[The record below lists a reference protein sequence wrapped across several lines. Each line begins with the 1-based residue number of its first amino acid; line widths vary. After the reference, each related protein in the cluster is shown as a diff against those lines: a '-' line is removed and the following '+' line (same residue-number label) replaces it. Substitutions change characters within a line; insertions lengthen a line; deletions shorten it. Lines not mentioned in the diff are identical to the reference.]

1 MSIPQARGRDGRSA
15 VPPDLDNNFNLLRLA
30 FALMVVVYH
39 VIVLPGVPAWAGL
52 EGPTS
57 LLAEIGVQG
66 FFVLSGYLVFASLE
80 RSLSLRLYAEK
91 RVRRLYPA

>member
-1 MSIPQARGRDGRSA
+1 
-15 VPPDLDNNFNLLRLA
+15 
-30 FALMVVVYH
+30 MVVVYH

-66 FFVLSGYLVFASLE
+66 FFVLSGYLVFAVWNDLS
-80 RSLSLRLYAEK
+80 RSASTPRS
-91 RVRRLYPA
+91 V